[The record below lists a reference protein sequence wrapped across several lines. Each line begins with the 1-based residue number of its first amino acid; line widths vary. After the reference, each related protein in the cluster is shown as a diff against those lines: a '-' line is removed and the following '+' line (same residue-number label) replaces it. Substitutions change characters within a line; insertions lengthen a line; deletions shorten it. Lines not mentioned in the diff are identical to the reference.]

1 MNYIILII
9 TIIVFIAIMIP
20 ITIIS
25 LNIAK
30 EMGRKNDI
38 ESKKAKS
45 DLYRVYMDIDI
56 IKTNEI
62 IDNILNQYINRWVLV
77 NITSKGDDY
86 IKDSEVEDL
95 IKDVT
100 TMFIANMSDVHLF
113 YMNCLYRIPDDD
125 TLVMVVREKVKF
137 LVLDFIIEF
146 NKTE

>member
-1 MNYIILII
+1 
-9 TIIVFIAIMIP
+9 
-20 ITIIS
+20 
-25 LNIAK
+25 
-30 EMGRKNDI
+30 MGRKNDI

-86 IKDSEVEDL
+86 IKDSEVEEL

-100 TMFIANMSDVHLF
+100 STFIVNMSDIHLF
-113 YMNCLYRIPDDD
+113 YMNCLYNIPDDD
-125 TLVMVVREKVKF
+125 TLIKVVREKVKY
-137 LVLDFIIEF
+137 LVLDFIVEF

>member
-1 MNYIILII
+1 MLIILLYIINII
-9 TIIVFIAIMIP
+9 FKKIDIKNSI
-20 ITIIS
+20 
-25 LNIAK
+25 
-30 EMGRKNDI
+30 EDRKVKN
-38 ESKKAKS
+38 
-45 DLYRVYMDIDI
+45 DLYRIYMDIDI

-86 IKDSEVEDL
+86 IKDSEVEEL